1 MPFRRKELKNHFSE
15 DIFQKI
21 RALEK
26 QVKKLEVIED
36 HVEALRADKGSA
48 PLSNQKIEKDLEKK
62 LLLFIE
68 EAIKGELKPIRHSLE
83 GLSKRISKMEK
94 RVSFYE
100 KWLGDYLTMY
110 DQWMEENKMK
120 GRDKGDQE
128 TQIVYQE
135 IKVDKLFV
143 DKYEQVN
150 NLGNLGIKD
159 LSGQLNIGATFENSS
174 NPSEYLDKWTEK
186 ADKFHHTM
194 EKLKGLNR
202 QDEEKPSE
210 GAKK

>member
-1 MPFRRKELKNHFSE
+1 
-15 DIFQKI
+15 
-21 RALEK
+21 
-26 QVKKLEVIED
+26 
-36 HVEALRADKGSA
+36 
-48 PLSNQKIEKDLEKK
+48 
-62 LLLFIE
+62 
-68 EAIKGELKPIRHSLE
+68 
-83 GLSKRISKMEK
+83 MEK

-120 GRDKGDQE
+120 GRDKREQE
-128 TQIVYQE
+128 TPIVYQE

-186 ADKFHHTM
+186 ADKFHQTM

-202 QDEEKPSE
+202 QDAEKPSE
-210 GAKK
+210 GAKKSE